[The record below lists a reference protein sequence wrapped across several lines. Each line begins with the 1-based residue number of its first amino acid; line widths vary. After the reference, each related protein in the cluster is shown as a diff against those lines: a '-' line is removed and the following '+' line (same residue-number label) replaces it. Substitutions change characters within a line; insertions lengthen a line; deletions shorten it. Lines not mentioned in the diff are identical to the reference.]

1 MAAPDPRRKPER
13 RNAIELEYRRT
24 WLKGLMIDCPYG
36 KPLDEC
42 PAKSIR
48 QLPIKERIAFVDAM
62 DEHAVDEVLAHHKR
76 CLHQRETA

>member
-1 MAAPDPRRKPER
+1 
-13 RNAIELEYRRT
+13 
-24 WLKGLMIDCPYG
+24 MIDCPYG